1 VYISLVV
8 AIVHSLESLWV
19 DVRFALRQL
28 RKSPGSA
35 SVCVLSLALGIG
47 ATTAIFSVVYC
58 VVLEPLPYAG
68 ADRMVHID
76 VFDRSGDRGYALRSG
91 EQFAELNRIKALDGA
106 IAEDNWGM
114 TITNE
119 GLPQAVQAD
128 QLSANAFHFF
138 GVPPLMGRGFTQS
151 DASIGQDPAQV
162 AILSFRFWKSH
173 YSGRSEVIG
182 KILQLD
188 HKNYTIIGIVPKRFA
203 WSGAGGFSAS
213 DVYLPLKLS
222 NDQSLMYPITARLK
236 PGVSRGT
243 ADVEIQAIFKQ
254 FVQETPDRFPPDS
267 TVRVVGLKESAIG
280 SVKGTLFILLGAVA
294 TLLAIGCINVG
305 ILLLARGVLRENE
318 FAIRNALG
326 ARRIRLVRQ
335 LLTESLVIAVTGG
348 VLGIPMAFLGTA
360 LLMKWIPQ
368 GMLPMEVTVSVSV
381 PVLLFSMA
389 VALAT
394 GIFCGLRPASD
405 FSRPIASQ
413 ALAGYTRGAIGNPR
427 NKRMHMMF
435 VVSQIA
441 LSVLLLAVALAAVRT
456 FARLHQT
463 KLGYNPRRVLVAG
476 VSLAEGTY
484 QGWSQRINYYDQ
496 LRGTITDLPGAQ
508 SVALAAYP
516 LPPVSHYFSNFSI
529 LGRSDSAEQI
539 TTLEQVSRGYFSTLG
554 IPLLQGRVWSDA
566 EEMHA
571 VHVALINEAMAR
583 RYWPNSDAIGQVVRI
598 PNLTAKNAWVFNA
611 PGNDGRVEIIGVV
624 GNVPNA
630 GLSGH
635 VLPSVYAPYSLV
647 AIDWLQLVVKT
658 RTAPMAMVHQIR
670 EQVKSI
676 NATQALNPIGTAEER
691 LIAAGWAKERF
702 VASLFSILAVLAL
715 VLSAIGLYSVISY
728 TVSQSS
734 KEFGIRIALG
744 ATRGHILHR
753 VALSSGIPVAMGLF
767 VGIMSSMLL
776 NNVVLHWTEASLASP
791 LVLSAVCA
799 ILAAVSVLAAVPP
812 ALRAASVDPMQTL
825 KSE

>member
-1 VYISLVV
+1 VV
-8 AIVHSLESLWV
+8 AIVHSLESLWA

-58 VVLEPLPYAG
+58 VVLKPLPYVG

-76 VFDRSGDRGYALRSG
+76 VFDHSGDRGYALLSG
-91 EQFAELNRIKALDGA
+91 EQFAELNHIEALDGA
-106 IAEDNWGM
+106 IAEDNWVM

-119 GLPQAVQAD
+119 GLPQAIQAD
-128 QLSANAFHFF
+128 QLSANAFDFF

-173 YSGRSEVIG
+173 YAGRSDIVG

-188 HKNYTIIGIVPKRFA
+188 HKNYTIIGIMPKRFA
-203 WSGAGGFSAS
+203 WSGPGGFSAS
-213 DVYLPLKLS
+213 DVYLPLRLS
-222 NDQSLMYPITARLK
+222 NDQSLMYPITARLR

-243 ADVEIQAIFKQ
+243 ADVELQAIFKQ

-348 VLGIPMAFLGTA
+348 VLGIPIAFLGTA

-463 KLGYNPRRVLVAG
+463 KLGYNPRRILVAG
-476 VSLAEGTY
+476 IALAEGSY

-496 LRGTITDLPGAQ
+496 LRGTIADIPGVQ
-508 SVALAAYP
+508 SVALTAYP
-516 LPPVSHYFSNFSI
+516 LPPVSHYFSNFFI
-529 LGRSDSAEQI
+529 LGGSKTAGQV
-539 TTLEQVSRGYFSTLG
+539 TTLEQVSRGYFSTLE
-554 IPLLQGRVWSDA
+554 IPVLQGRVWTDA
-566 EEMHA
+566 EDAHA
-571 VHVALINEAMAR
+571 SHVALINEAMAR
-583 RYWPNSDAIGQVVRI
+583 RYWPNSDAIG
-598 PNLTAKNAWVFNA
+598 
-611 PGNDGRVEIIGVV
+611 
-624 GNVPNA
+624 
-630 GLSGH
+630 
-635 VLPSVYAPYSLV
+635 
-647 AIDWLQLVVKT
+647 
-658 RTAPMAMVHQIR
+658 
-670 EQVKSI
+670 
-676 NATQALNPIGTAEER
+676 
-691 LIAAGWAKERF
+691 
-702 VASLFSILAVLAL
+702 
-715 VLSAIGLYSVISY
+715 
-728 TVSQSS
+728 
-734 KEFGIRIALG
+734 
-744 ATRGHILHR
+744 
-753 VALSSGIPVAMGLF
+753 
-767 VGIMSSMLL
+767 
-776 NNVVLHWTEASLASP
+776 
-791 LVLSAVCA
+791 
-799 ILAAVSVLAAVPP
+799 
-812 ALRAASVDPMQTL
+812 
-825 KSE
+825 